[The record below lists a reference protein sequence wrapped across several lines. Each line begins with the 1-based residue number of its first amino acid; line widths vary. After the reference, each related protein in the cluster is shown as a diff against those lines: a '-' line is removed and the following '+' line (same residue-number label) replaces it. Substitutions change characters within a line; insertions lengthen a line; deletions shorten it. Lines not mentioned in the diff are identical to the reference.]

1 MNIENKTCFI
11 QFRCTVSVKEAIRKS
26 AKEVN
31 LSMSEYLLRQNN
43 KHIVHHIPLLKLL
56 HSLSNNDMKVENNL
70 NQIAKQM
77 NSPNIM
83 VTENKFDELLFCLIE
98 LGKKRDKTIYDLN
111 EIRKI
116 LAR

>member
-56 HSLSNNDMKVENNL
+56 ESLSYNDMKVENNI
-70 NQIAKQM
+70 NQITKQF
-77 NSPNIM
+77 NRPNII
-83 VTENKFDELLFCLIE
+83 VTDSKIDELIYCLNE
-98 LGKKRDKTIYDLN
+98 LGKKRDKMIYEQK
-111 EIRKI
+111 EIRRI
-116 LAR
+116 LAG

>member
-1 MNIENKTCFI
+1 MNLENKTCFI
-11 QFRCTVSVKEAIRKS
+11 QFRCTVSVKESIRKS

-31 LSMSEYLLRQNN
+31 LTMSEYLSRQNN

-56 HSLSNNDMKVENNL
+56 ESLSYNDMKVENNI
-70 NQIAKQM
+70 NQIAKNF
-77 NSPNIM
+77 NSPNSIIS
-83 VTENKFDELLFCLIE
+83 DEKINELIYWLIE
-98 LGKKRDKTIYDLN
+98 LGKKRDKIIKEER

>member
-11 QFRCTVSVKEAIRKS
+11 QFRCTVSVKEAIRRS

-43 KHIVHHIPLLKLL
+43 KHIVHHIPLLKLME
-56 HSLSNNDMKVENNL
+56 SLSYNDMKVENNI
-70 NQIAKQM
+70 NQIAKSINTR
-77 NSPNIM
+77 NSI
-83 VTENKFDELLFCLIE
+83 VTDEKLNELIYWLIE
-98 LGKKRDKTIYDLN
+98 LGKKRDKTIYELN

>member
-1 MNIENKTCFI
+1 MNLENKTCFI
-11 QFRCTVSVKEAIRKS
+11 QFRCTVSVKESIRKS

-31 LSMSEYLLRQNN
+31 LTMSEYLSRQNN

-56 HSLSNNDMKVENNL
+56 ESLSYNDMKVENNI
-70 NQIAKQM
+70 NQIAKNF
-77 NSPNIM
+77 NSPNSII
-83 VTENKFDELLFCLIE
+83 TDEKINELIYWLIE
-98 LGKKRDKTIYDLN
+98 LGKKRDKIIKEER